1 MSHSPPISV
10 NPLQNGELAIGS
22 VVFAT
27 DLSSVS
33 QKAALYAAMLA
44 RHFQAKLVIAHAFIP
59 CQSAEEVEVL
69 KQQPSADR
77 IDRFRKLEETASPL
91 RVRGLHVRTQLL
103 EGDPSDKIPAF
114 ADAQTRPLLVLGTHG
129 GSSLGRR
136 LIGST
141 AERCLRRVACP
152 TITVGPH
159 VSPPDGAKPFRT
171 ILYATDSSTMASR
184 AAPFAC
190 AVAGSFQSEL
200 RVISIVDEHDRPVP
214 DLIADLDFRTQ
225 EQIKRQLPGACDHL
239 TESRAV
245 ATAGDARDQIL
256 RYAADTR
263 SELLIL
269 GVHRRG
275 TIELLDR
282 NSITI
287 QLIARATC
295 PVLTLTGDAV
305 PDPIR

>member
-1 MSHSPPISV
+1 MSV
-10 NPLQNGELAIGS
+10 NPLQNGQLAIGS
-22 VVFAT
+22 IVFAT

-33 QKAALYAAMLA
+33 EKAALYAVILA
-44 RHFQAKLVIAHAFIP
+44 QHFQAKLVVAHAFIP
-59 CQSAEEVEVL
+59 SQSAVEVEVL
-69 KQQPSADR
+69 KQHPSADR
-77 IDRFRKLEETASPL
+77 IDRLRKLDETAAPL
-91 RVRGLHVRTQLL
+91 HARGLNVTTRLL

-136 LIGST
+136 IIGST
-141 AERCLRRVACP
+141 AERCLRRVASP

-159 VSPPDGAKPFRT
+159 VPVPDGARPFRA

-190 AVAGSFQSEL
+190 AVARSFQSEL
-200 RVISIVDEHDRPVP
+200 RVISIIDEHNCLVP

-239 TESRAV
+239 TESRAL
-245 ATAGDARDQIL
+245 ASAGDARDQIL

-269 GVHRRG
+269 GVHRRA

-282 NSITI
+282 NSVTI

-295 PVLTLTGDAV
+295 PVLTLTRDAV